1 MSNRD
6 YTPNDVAMY
15 LNQSD
20 FTYSMEREILNKIV
34 SELQD
39 QRVSKIAFIK
49 EVDDILE
56 TYDPDILKELNELNL
71 KLSSDHQL
79 ISYFKVI
86 KLRLH
91 YTEGC
96 DHVRVKL
103 RTILKRF
110 GYKRRSEKL
119 INELDEIL
127 NQLGLTVSLKGGI
140 GCKLNEILL
149 DEFIMIRLRSEEDV

>member
-1 MSNRD
+1 MINRN

-15 LNQSD
+15 LNQAD
-20 FTYSMEREILNKIV
+20 FTYSIERKILNEIV

-56 TYDPDILKELNELNL
+56 TFDPDILIELNELNL
-71 KLSSDHQL
+71 KLSSDSQL
-79 ISYFKVI
+79 ISYFNVI

-96 DHVRVKL
+96 DHVRVKF

-140 GCKLNEILL
+140 GCKLNEIPL